1 MTNSHSRKTTDIAF
15 YLPQLGTGGVG
26 KMRVLLT
33 AELIRRG
40 FSIDLLLGK
49 SNGPYLDL
57 LDSSVK
63 VFELG
68 TTHAL
73 SSIPRLMAYLWRR
86 RPAAIITDRL
96 RLDIAVSRALQ
107 LSGVP
112 ARSYTSVHIPL
123 AEKLTQ
129 LNPHKRKAYQNDVQ
143 RYYPK
148 NTAIITVS
156 AGVRSDL
163 IDTFGISPDLIHTI
177 YNPVVSD
184 SILRDAK
191 APIAHPFFAPQSPPV
206 ILSAGRLTEQKDFP
220 TLIRAFARLRAQID
234 CRLVILGEG
243 KNLSQL
249 TELAQTMGI
258 GADVSFPG
266 FSANPYAYMSR
277 ASLFVLSSAWEGLG
291 NVLIEALAV
300 GTPVVATDCRYG
312 PREILADGKYGP
324 LTPVG
329 NADALASAM
338 QAVIEDPL
346 PADILQKAASRYTVE
361 KCCEAYIDVM
371 GFQQSRQPTGISEHG
386 Q

>member
-1 MTNSHSRKTTDIAF
+1 MTISHTRKTTDIAF

-26 KMRVLLT
+26 KMRALLT
-33 AELIRRG
+33 AELARRG

-49 SNGPYLDL
+49 SNGPYLDQ
-57 LDSSVK
+57 LDSSVN

-73 SSIPRLMAYLWRR
+73 SSIPRLMAYLWRK
-86 RPAAIITDRL
+86 RPTAIITDRL

-107 LSGVP
+107 LTRVP
-112 ARSYTSVHIPL
+112 ARSYPSVHIPL
-123 AEKLTQ
+123 SEKLTQ
-129 LNPHKRKAYQNDVQ
+129 LNPHKRKAYQTAVQ

-148 NTAIITVS
+148 NRAIITVS

-163 IDTFGISPDLIHTI
+163 IDTFGISPDQVRTI
-177 YNPVVSD
+177 YNPVVSA
-184 SILRDAK
+184 SILEYAK
-191 APIAHPFFAPQSPPV
+191 APVAHPFFAPQSPPV
-206 ILSAGRLTEQKDFP
+206 VLSAGRLTEQKDFP
-220 TLIRAFARLRAQID
+220 TLIRAFAQLRAHID

-249 TELAQTMGI
+249 AELAQAMGI
-258 GADVSFPG
+258 GDDVSFPG
-266 FSANPYAYMSR
+266 FAANPYAYMSR

-291 NVLIEALAV
+291 NVLIEALTV
-300 GTPVVATDCRYG
+300 GTPVVSTDCRYG

-329 NADALASAM
+329 DESALAAAM
-338 QAVIEDPL
+338 QAVLEDPP
-346 PADILQKAASRYTVE
+346 PADILRQAASRYTVE

-371 GFQQSRQPTGISEHG
+371 GFQ
-386 Q
+386 

>member
-1 MTNSHSRKTTDIAF
+1 MTDSPPRKTTDIAF

-40 FSIDLLLGK
+40 FSIDLLLGN
-49 SNGPYLDL
+49 SNGPYLKL
-57 LDSSVK
+57 LDRSVN
-63 VFELG
+63 VFNLG

-73 SSIPRLMAYLWRR
+73 SSIPRLMTYLWRR
-86 RPAAIITDRL
+86 RPTAIITDRL

-107 LSGVP
+107 LTRVS

-123 AEKLTQ
+123 SEKLTQ
-129 LNPHKRKAYQNDVQ
+129 LNPRKRKAYHNAVQ

-148 NTAIITVS
+148 NRAIITVS

-163 IDTFGISPDLIHTI
+163 IDTFGISPHLVHTI
-177 YNPVVSD
+177 YNPVVSA
-184 SILRDAK
+184 SLLRDAK
-191 APIAHPFFAPQSPPV
+191 APVAHPFFAPQSPPV
-206 ILSAGRLTEQKDFP
+206 VLSVGRLTEQKDFP
-220 TLIRAFARLRAQID
+220 TLIRAFAQLRAQID

-243 KNLSQL
+243 ENLSQL
-249 TELAQTMGI
+249 TELVQALGI

-266 FSANPYAYMSR
+266 FAANPYAYMSR

-324 LTPVG
+324 LAPVG
-329 NADALASAM
+329 DEDALATAM
-338 QAVIEDPL
+338 QAVIEDPP
-346 PADILQKAASRYTVE
+346 PADILQKAASRYTVARS
-361 KCCEAYIDVM
+361 CEAYLDVM
-371 GFQQSRQPTGISEHG
+371 GFQQSKQPT
-386 Q
+386 